1 MNNKAYVI
9 MQGVYSDRHVVKVCL
24 DEALANSICEVH
36 NKATGYYS
44 PYYIEEYDISCE
56 PYHGWTEL
64 EYTIDFA
71 EDGEVIYTGHTDI
84 DDITDYDIYLE
95 DYTPHTRTVV
105 DLLARNPNKY
115 TLAYTWR
122 VPIEDLAENKL
133 EYSVA
138 LKDRAMKQL
147 EHVRNDAFTMQQL
160 KQGSRISYVETED
173 K

>member
-1 MNNKAYVI
+1 MNDKAYVI
-9 MQGVYSDRHVVKVCL
+9 MQGNYSDRHVVKVCL

-44 PYYIEEYDISCE
+44 PYYIEEYDISHE

-64 EYTIDFA
+64 DYTIDFA
-71 EDGEVIYTGHTDI
+71 EDGEIIYTGHTDI
-84 DDITDYDIYLE
+84 DEITDYDIYLE
-95 DYTPHTRTVV
+95 DYTPYTRTVV
-105 DLLARNPNKY
+105 DLIARDPNRY
-115 TLAYTWR
+115 SLGLTWR

-147 EHVRNDAFTMQQL
+147 EHLRKDTIAMQQL

-173 K
+173 E